1 MIKYNFGFE
10 SQKNSQI
17 FFFFL
22 TDLLSDE
29 DRFFLRKIFVNFF
42 HCEDFLKENDLS
54 IVKTLL
60 LFFLRVKD
68 KISF

>member
-17 FFFFL
+17 FL